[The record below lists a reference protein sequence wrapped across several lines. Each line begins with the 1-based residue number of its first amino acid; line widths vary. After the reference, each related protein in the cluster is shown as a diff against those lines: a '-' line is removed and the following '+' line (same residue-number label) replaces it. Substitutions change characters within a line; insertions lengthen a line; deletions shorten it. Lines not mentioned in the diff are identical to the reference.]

1 MSNVRDNGPEQ
12 ASIRPFLERVGP
24 FLEGLTILLS
34 VLSVV
39 LILLAQFPPTGL
51 FDIPPQIGGMSTV
64 NVVQS
69 AIWAVFLAVFLLY
82 GLTHRHL
89 KTYARKFWLELVV
102 CLSWAPFVMVP
113 VFSHMA
119 ELLPLTLI
127 GTMAHVVRSA
137 RWVALRFQKNPFVVL
152 LTIVVVMV
160 GLAATILMKIEPE
173 TFTNFQESVF
183 FVYMTALTLGGKF
196 QANTLAG
203 EIVVMLVATFGVGV
217 VAIVIGS
224 VREFLQ
230 RRIFGDHDLQVQL
243 LKQVEEN
250 NRLAK
255 QILTMQQQHDERLT
269 RLEGGNESAG
279 KAESRAQEQPG

>member
-1 MSNVRDNGPEQ
+1 MNNDQQNGPGK
-12 ASIRPFLERVGP
+12 ARIRPFLERVGP
-24 FLEGLTILLS
+24 YLEGLTVLLS
-34 VLSVV
+34 VVSVV

-51 FDIPPQIGGMSTV
+51 FDVPPTIAGMQTV
-64 NVVQS
+64 SFVQS
-69 AIWAVFLAVFLLY
+69 TIWALFLGVFLLY

-89 KTYARKFWLELVV
+89 QTYARKFWLELVV

-113 VFSHMA
+113 FVAHFA

-137 RWVALRFQKNPFVVL
+137 RWVSKRFQKHPFVVL
-152 LTIVVVMV
+152 LTIVVVIV
-160 GLAATILMKIEPE
+160 TLAAAVLMKIEPE
-173 TFTNFQESVF
+173 TFTSFQESVF

-203 EIVVMLVATFGVGV
+203 EIVVMLVATAGVGV

-230 RRIFGDHDLQVQL
+230 RRIFGDHDMQVKLLQQM
-243 LKQVEEN
+243 EEN
-250 NRLAK
+250 NRLA
-255 QILTMQQQHDERLT
+255 QLILTQQQQFDQRLKA
-269 RLEGGNESAG
+269 LEKPEDDPA
-279 KAESRAQEQPG
+279 KPGSNS